1 MMKFCHTIKIWVR
14 KWGSFGMNFGMS
26 VWRCSQLQFRWLT
39 GNNVKTFFEPNIDKG
54 NISKSSKKISQIQK
68 FGATLMI
75 LSIKLNNFGS
85 IWLWNNLFGLKCHI
99 PLLQIP
105 VSPHLICFPRS
116 AQIKKLIL
124 QKLTGAPKISHFGD
138 RWWPQPCIK
147 FTQTQYSSPPDPN
160 SFPLYCVFSPLKLI
174 LQE

>member
-75 LSIKLNNFGS
+75 LSIKLNDSGS

-105 VSPHLICFPRS
+105 VSPHLICFPMLSTPLIEGVIKLKDLFGRVDGSPKNS
-116 AQIKKLIL
+116 AIL
-124 QKLTGAPKISHFGD
+124 GTPGGHSHA
-138 RWWPQPCIK
+138 
-147 FTQTQYSSPPDPN
+147 
-160 SFPLYCVFSPLKLI
+160 
-174 LQE
+174 